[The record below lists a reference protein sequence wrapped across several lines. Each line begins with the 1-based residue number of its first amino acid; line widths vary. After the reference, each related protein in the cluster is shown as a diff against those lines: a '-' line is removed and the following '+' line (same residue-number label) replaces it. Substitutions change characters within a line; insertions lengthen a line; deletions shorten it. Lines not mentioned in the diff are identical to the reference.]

1 MRRLLF
7 VALMSTA
14 LASLAGAET
23 NPSVRVTDQRP
34 ALGVEASVG
43 PGEALYSETL
53 LRSDTVTQM
62 RTVAVLGKD
71 MVVTRDGVKFP
82 AGTRLTMHPAPNPTE
97 ATFLP
102 NSEPGIVLF
111 CSDAHLVAANA
122 AGIALGG
129 AFWKKFIC
137 LQDTKGTKRF
147 DRIVLRGYRKPE
159 RIVATSY
166 ETVEEAYDSF
176 TTNNRVYRADLLYQ
190 GAGGGILRLSYREY
204 VDDMARPAFQQE
216 ATFDLN
222 REGITELRFKGAEI
236 QVFEATNNGIRYKV
250 LSAFKW

>member
-7 VALMSTA
+7 AFLSAA
-14 LASLAGAET
+14 LASVAWAERT
-23 NPSVRVTDQRP
+23 PSVRVTDHRP
-34 ALGVEASVG
+34 ALRIEANVG

-53 LRSDTVTQM
+53 LRSETVTQT
-62 RTVAVLGKD
+62 RTVAVLGAD
-71 MVVTRDGVKFP
+71 MVVTRDGIKFP
-82 AGTRLTMHPAPNPTE
+82 AGTKLSMHRPPNKTE

-102 NSEPGIVLF
+102 NSVPGILLF
-111 CSDAHLVAANA
+111 CSDAHLVANPAN
-122 AGIALGG
+122 IALGG

-137 LQDTKGTKRF
+137 LQDSKETKRF
-147 DRIVLRGYRKPE
+147 DRIVLRGYRKPD
-159 RIVATSY
+159 RIVSTPY
-166 ETVEEAYDSF
+166 EVISEPYDTF
-176 TTNNRVYRADLLYQ
+176 TTNSKVYRAELLYQ
-190 GAGGGILRLSYREY
+190 GSGGGVLRLSYREY
-204 VDDMARPAFQQE
+204 IDDMARPAFQQE